1 MRNIL
6 FASLVAYTSTYADIA
21 VIVAKT
27 SPITSLSKKQL
38 QEIYLKKQQFFNEI
52 KLMPIN
58 LQAGSGARNSF
69 ERAILKMDEIELGE
83 YWNEKHYNGVNPPM
97 VQKTQEAVKA
107 MVKKAPGSIGYIDES
122 LLDDTLR
129 VVATFK

>member
-1 MRNIL
+1 
-6 FASLVAYTSTYADIA
+6 
-21 VIVAKT
+21 
-27 SPITSLSKKQL
+27 
-38 QEIYLKKQQFFNEI
+38 
-52 KLMPIN
+52 MPIN